1 MEHLSYSRIKTFSQ
15 CPKLYEY
22 RYIANRVPAPSQLM
36 LEGADEHLKIASTE
50 QVPEFFKPAFERNF
64 PLPVFEE
71 TIEADFLTF
80 SLKGVIDVYSVQNV
94 SASIADWKLWNIPE
108 DDIQL
113 KIYALLLAQKYP
125 HVAFFQCYYVSLKGK
140 FFKRYTYTLEDIQ
153 EFEVKL
159 SELADIIQ
167 TSQEFPPRPGPH
179 CGLCPFVKDC
189 YQENQ
194 LPMEVTQITT
204 LEQAIELA
212 RKIYIAENF
221 LDQVKTQLKTFLLEQ
236 GLDELVFDE
245 SNRLYLAPSIALRFG
260 KVNNGRKKK

>member
-80 SLKGVIDVYSVQNV
+80 GLKGVIDVYSVQNV
-94 SASIADWKLWNIPE
+94 SASIADWKLLNIPE
-108 DDIQL
+108 DDTQL
-113 KIYALLLAQKYP
+113 KIYALLLSQKYP
-125 HVAFFQCYYVSLKGK
+125 QVVFFQCYYVSLKGN
-140 FFKRYTYTLEDIQ
+140 FFKRYTYTIEDIQ
-153 EFEVKL
+153 EFEASL
-159 SELADIIQ
+159 SEIADTIQ
-167 TSQEFPPRPGPH
+167 TAKDFPPRPGQH
-179 CGLCPFVKDC
+179 CAWCAFIKEC

-194 LPMEVTQITT
+194 IPLEITQITT

-212 RKIYIAENF
+212 RKVYIAENF
-221 LDQVKTQLKTFLLEQ
+221 LDQIKAQLKTFLLEH

-245 SNRLYLAPSIALRFG
+245 NNRMYLSPSIALRFG
-260 KVNNGRKKK
+260 KINGRKKK